1 MLNFFYQIIVIS
13 LLGLIVQLMVM
24 IKPICFSGGLQ
35 IPTSSVIGN
44 IEFRDVS
51 FTYPSREDA
60 LIFSGLN
67 LNVPAGSV
75 TAVVG
80 PSGSGKSTIGS
91 MLLRYYDPDKGTVCK
106 ENMSLCVTKPTIW
119 VSDQVQHNPACTV
132 TEYGWRLEILDLESR
147 GSVLSM

>member
-1 MLNFFYQIIVIS
+1 MVIV
-13 LLGLIVQLMVM
+13 
-24 IKPICFSGGLQ
+24 KPICFSGGLQ

-91 MLLRYYDPDKGTVCK
+91 MLLRYYDPDKGINT
-106 ENMSLCVTKPTIW
+106 N
-119 VSDQVQHNPACTV
+119 
-132 TEYGWRLEILDLESR
+132 EI
-147 GSVLSM
+147 